1 MQFPSILPRNVVIAS
16 WLNALNNESAMS
28 RNWPVHLK
36 QFLNLMPFKS
46 AGADLLGNQE
56 TLYVNRKECDVYR
69 CSDETFE
76 KLIVP
81 NFRPSEIGF
90 KRRFQALNDLVASNL
105 EVLEHLEIQTSF
117 RRGDEMSR
125 SGVSKLVD
133 ETLELLPKNMV
144 NDKFLQVL
152 GVRTAIMLAKQ
163 DDGATLSFAERDAR
177 NAVFRELDYSARL
190 CLYAFSTEY

>member
-1 MQFPSILPRNVVIAS
+1 MQFPSILPRNVVVAS
-16 WLNALNNESAMS
+16 WINALNNESAMS

-36 QFLNLMPFKS
+36 QFLNLMPIKS

-56 TLYVNRKECDVYR
+56 VLYVNRKECEVYK

-90 KRRFQALNDLVASNL
+90 KRRFQALNDLIASNL
-105 EVLEHLEIQTSF
+105 KVLEHLEIQTSF
-117 RRGDEMSR
+117 RRGCEMNR
-125 SGVSKLVD
+125 SGASKLVD
-133 ETLELLPKNMV
+133 ESLELLPKKVV

-152 GVRTAIMLAKQ
+152 GVRTAIFLAKQ
-163 DDGATLSFAERDAR
+163 DDGATLSVAERDTR
-177 NAVFRELDYSARL
+177 NAIFRELDYSARL
-190 CLYAFSTEY
+190 CLYAFSSEH